1 MEPIAAQDS
10 DQTWHPVFVQCG
22 KVVIG
27 GGWSKDVRL
36 ADTVQMNTELE
47 TNATFVRVHKNA
59 DWLFKGAC
67 GPSFERFRDR
77 VISWKRMI
85 EGT

>member
-1 MEPIAAQDS
+1 MEPIAARDS

-36 ADTVQMNTELE
+36 ADTVQMDTPRED
-47 TNATFVRVHKNA
+47 NATCQLQLQ
-59 DWLFKGAC
+59 WLSGC
-67 GPSFERFRDR
+67 GHL
-77 VISWKRMI
+77 
-85 EGT
+85 